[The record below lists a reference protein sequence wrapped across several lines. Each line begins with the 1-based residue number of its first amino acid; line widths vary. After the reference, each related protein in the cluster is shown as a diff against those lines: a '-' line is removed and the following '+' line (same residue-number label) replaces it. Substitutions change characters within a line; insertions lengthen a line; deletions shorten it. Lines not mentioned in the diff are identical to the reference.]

1 MCRSVADA
9 ALLLSVIA
17 GPDPRDEA
25 TLYQPGV
32 LPDYMKALDPNALK
46 GKRLGVPR
54 TFLRGSE
61 PIREAFDA
69 SLDVFRSLGAEI
81 VDPAEFPCAE
91 EMQQSQAETVV
102 LKTDF
107 KVDVTKYIS
116 ELLEVPTGV
125 KNLADL
131 IEFNKTHADLE
142 LIPPYH
148 DDQSRWVYVR

>member
-1 MCRSVADA
+1 
-9 ALLLSVIA
+9 
-17 GPDPRDEA
+17 
-25 TLYQPGV
+25 
-32 LPDYMKALDPNALK
+32 MKALDPNALK

-54 TFLRGSE
+54 MFLRDSV
-61 PIREAFDA
+61 PILETFNA
-69 SLDVFRSLGAEI
+69 SLDVFRALGAEI

-91 EMQQSQAETVV
+91 EMKESQAERIV

-148 DDQSRWVYVR
+148 DDQSTWVYLEYRSCGIADYLQDSSILIQRRGMTLFMRH

>member
-1 MCRSVADA
+1 MCRSVTDA
-9 ALLLSVIA
+9 TLLLSVIA

-25 TLYQPGV
+25 TLHQPGV
-32 LPDYMKALDPNALK
+32 LPNYMKALDPNALK

-54 TFLRGSE
+54 TFLRDSE

-69 SLDVFRSLGAEI
+69 ALDVFRALGAEI

-91 EMQQSQAETVV
+91 EMKESQAETIV
-102 LKTDF
+102 LRTDF
-107 KVDVTKYIS
+107 KADVTKYIS
-116 ELLEVPTGV
+116 ELTKVPTGV

-131 IEFNKTHADLE
+131 IEFNNIHADLE

-148 DDQSRWVYVR
+148 DDQSK